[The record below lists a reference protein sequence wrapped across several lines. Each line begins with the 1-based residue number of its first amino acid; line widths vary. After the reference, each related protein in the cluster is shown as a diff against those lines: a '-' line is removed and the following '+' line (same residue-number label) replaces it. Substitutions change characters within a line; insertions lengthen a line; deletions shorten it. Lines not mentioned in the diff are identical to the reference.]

1 MIINP
6 HKKYCY
12 RITHRDNLA
21 HILARGLLNKN
32 HAKADPRFVAIGNP
46 EIIDVRS
53 TTPVRLAGYGFVG
66 EYVPFYFTPRSIM
79 LYNIITGY
87 WAPRVP
93 QRAREEIIVVRCLLE
108 ELAGQPNWFFTDGQ
122 ANDGESNHYGHLK
135 HLNKI
140 DWDCIHHSKFAKS
153 DDYDRPR
160 RYQAEFLVRDQV
172 PAACFES
179 ICVYSKKMQAWTQEQ
194 VNAAGKM
201 FKVNVIPDY
210 FF

>member
-1 MIINP
+1 
-6 HKKYCY
+6 
-12 RITHRDNLA
+12 
-21 HILARGLLNKN
+21 
-32 HAKADPRFVAIGNP
+32 
-46 EIIDVRS
+46 
-53 TTPVRLAGYGFVG
+53 
-66 EYVPFYFTPRSIM
+66 M